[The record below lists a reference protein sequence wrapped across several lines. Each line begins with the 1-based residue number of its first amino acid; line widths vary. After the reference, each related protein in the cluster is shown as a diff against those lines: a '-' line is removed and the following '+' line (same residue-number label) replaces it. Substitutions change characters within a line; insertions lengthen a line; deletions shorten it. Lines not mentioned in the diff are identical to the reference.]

1 LPNPRRKKG
10 DRFERELVAKLQ
22 KAGIP
27 ALRVPMSG
35 GGSIPGDVLYGP
47 NHRYR
52 AEAKKRAGGEGWK
65 TLERWLAGNESLIL
79 GRDRADPLVVL
90 DWGTFTELMGYVME
104 CEGVWDRL
112 FAEVGKEF
120 EKRLGPNYGDW
131 VDLEDVENAIERV
144 REGQDDQ

>member
-1 LPNPRRKKG
+1 MPNPRRRKG
-10 DRFERELVAKLQ
+10 DRFERELVHKLE

-90 DWGTFTELMGYVME
+90 EWGVFVELMGYVME
-104 CEGVWDRL
+104 
-112 FAEVGKEF
+112 AEVDQSIPEYVRGKM
-120 EKRLGPNYGDW
+120 K
-131 VDLEDVENAIERV
+131 
-144 REGQDDQ
+144 EGQDDQ